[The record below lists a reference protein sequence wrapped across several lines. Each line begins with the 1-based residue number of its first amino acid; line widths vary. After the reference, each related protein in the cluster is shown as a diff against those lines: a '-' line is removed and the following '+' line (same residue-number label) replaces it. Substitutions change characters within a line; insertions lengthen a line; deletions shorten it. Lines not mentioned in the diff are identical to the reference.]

1 MTYQEWNDKKL
12 ESLIKARASSI
23 DRGEIERVVVAN
35 LHLDRVI
42 GRKMEK
48 ATLEKQES
56 YLLER
61 KDFLEAIS
69 EARDELG
76 ISGKAYIK
84 ELDVND
90 WINAHYDSVSFYGLI
105 KSTLQKLGLGNEWNF
120 YITMYVVNNQPPD
133 RKYAALRSNSSMSVD
148 GVSETGELLIKLRPG
163 LRKED
168 YLKAWE
174 AFSSYLGSPSRLPKF
189 NTESNR
195 DKAIYA
201 DFNNGL
207 TKRELASKY
216 FPNQEELSAIDR
228 VSKILKRQK
237 ARRHRDS

>member
-1 MTYQEWNDKKL
+1 MTYHEWNDKKL
-12 ESLIKARASSI
+12 ESLIKARVSSI
-23 DRGEIERVVVAN
+23 DRSELERVVVAN

-42 GRKMEK
+42 GRKLEK

-76 ISGKAYIK
+76 ISGKAYVE

-90 WINAHYDSVSFYGLI
+90 WINARYDSALFYELI
-105 KSTLQKLGLGNEWNF
+105 KSTLQRLGLGSEWSF
-120 YITMYVVNNQPPD
+120 YITMYIVNNQPPNK
-133 RKYAALRSNSSMSVD
+133 KYVALRSNNTMSVD

-174 AFSSYLGSPSRLPKF
+174 VFSDYLGTPSRVPKA
-189 NTESNR
+189 NTEDKR
-195 DKAIYA
+195 DNAIYA
-201 DFNNGL
+201 DFNDGL

-228 VSKILKRQK
+228 VSKIIKRQK
-237 ARRHRDS
+237 ARRHKDS